1 MLMKR
6 LLLCLLTAGTLLNAG
21 ENQTFQDGDVVGFCG
36 DSLTH
41 AGYSEV
47 NYTHVLFNYYVT
59 HFPEREIELRNL
71 GVGRAT
77 ILHGLDLYEQD
88 PAAPGQ
94 VVVQGTVADLPVGG
108 EDPHPGHGA
117 GGHP

>member
-88 PAAPGQ
+88 PAARGL
-94 VVVQGTVADLPVGG
+94 TNREYNGG
-108 EDPHPGHGA
+108 
-117 GGHP
+117 

>member
-1 MLMKR
+1 MKR

-77 ILHGLDLYEQD
+77 IPSMRSSSIMFFLISPSPLD
-88 PAAPGQ
+88 
-94 VVVQGTVADLPVGG
+94 
-108 EDPHPGHGA
+108 
-117 GGHP
+117 